1 MRYKHSLFFHDGQEA
16 NDAEDFMNREY
27 EDFEDIELFEDK
39 RERYRFEVCFFSSSK
54 VKQSAQTAIRKGT
67 QPDAIAFN
75 GDDI

>member
-16 NDAEDFMNREY
+16 SNAEDFMNRVY

-39 RERYRFEVCFFSSSK
+39 KERYRFEVRFLSSSK
-54 VKQSAQTAIRKGT
+54 VKQPVQSSIRKGT